1 MAAGVASCPR
11 CALIWTPTRIDI
23 GLKRG
28 HILGLGAAAVIAV
41 AVLAF
46 FMGTSAPYAD
56 STQGSAVA
64 NAPGAGAQREGDIA
78 ANNALSSS
86 GPYSAAGLQA
96 RQAQLALWQA
106 RYERAERLY
115 ASYRDATRY
124 PPDSRPIAE
133 HPDQIR
139 PFTPVT
145 EDLKLLNDKGEP
157 IMGVRLRTSQERV
170 FLSGVETVRFAIQAV
185 DDNNLPLPLII
196 RNASARSIADSRTP
210 VKNIQANLSFTDN
223 GSGADDTAGDGNYM
237 ARLSPATQGFEN
249 YNGTIRTLAEVT
261 ANGQQGV
268 VQLDVIYNPDVPAT
282 WGGVREAVEAGSL
295 NFYIKLSVRQ
305 AGRYVVSARVD
316 DANGVPFALVQFNDE
331 LAAGTREVRLQ
342 VFGALI
348 RDKAPTFPLKLRD
361 VDGFLLIPDT
371 FPDRAMMA
379 RQPGLIYT
387 SARYNRDQFSPN
399 EWTSEERERYLT
411 EYSKDAEA
419 ARQQVQDLTPK

>member
-1 MAAGVASCPR
+1 M
-11 CALIWTPTRIDI
+11 
-23 GLKRG
+23 KRG
-28 HILGLGAAAVIAV
+28 YVLGLGAAAIVAV
-41 AVLAF
+41 ATLAF
-46 FMGTSAPYAD
+46 FMG
-56 STQGSAVA
+56 
-64 NAPGAGAQREGDIA
+64 AGATDADPTDAQAGA
-78 ANNALSSS
+78 SSPATLQNSSS
-86 GPYSAAGLQA
+86 AASAATGSTGPYSAAGLQA

-106 RYERAERLY
+106 RYERAEQLY

-124 PPDSRPIAE
+124 PHDSRPLGE

-139 PFTPVT
+139 PFAPVT
-145 EDLKLLNDKGEP
+145 EELKLLNEKGEP
-157 IMGVRLRTSQERV
+157 VKGVRLRTSQERV
-170 FLSGVETVRFAIQAV
+170 FLSGTETVRFAIQAV
-185 DDNNLPLPLII
+185 DENNLPLPLTI

-210 VKNIQANLSFTDN
+210 VKNIQANLSFSDN

-268 VQLDVIYNPDVPAT
+268 VQLDVIYTPDVPAT
-282 WGGVREAVEAGSL
+282 WGAVREAVEAGSL
-295 NFYIKLSVRQ
+295 NFYIKLNVGQ
-305 AGRYVVSARVD
+305 AGRYVVSGRVD
-316 DANGVPFALVQFNDE
+316 DSNGVPFALVQFNDE

-348 RDKAPTFPLKLRD
+348 RDKAPSFPLKLRD

-379 RQPGLIYT
+379 RQPGVIYT
-387 SARYNRDQFSPN
+387 SARYARDRFSPN

-411 EYSKDAEA
+411 EYGKDAET